1 MLSKQMYPRI
11 YLDNNATTKPDVEV
25 LARYSGALQSYF
37 GNPSSVHFEGQTAK
51 AALVEARVA
60 IGQKLKVDSHEIL
73 FTSSATE
80 ALNLILRGIVGF
92 RPHGH
97 IITSNLEHAAVFR
110 TLQSLSKQGQEITF
124 LSGNSFGAVTAEQVL
139 EAIRPTTK
147 LISLMAVNNET
158 GVCTDIEAIAAIAQK
173 LNIAFVV
180 DGVALLGK
188 DPCVIHEG
196 ISAMTFSGHK
206 FHAPK
211 GTGVAFIRKGV
222 KLQPYLTGGEQEFG
236 RRGGTENVAAAIAVS
251 LALDMAIQR
260 QAEVSKQ
267 MARQRMRFESKIL
280 SLYPEAKINGAG
292 PRICNTSNICFSG
305 IDGEALLLFL
315 DLHGLSA
322 SMGSAC
328 ASGTLEPSR
337 VLLNMG
343 LSQDDA
349 LSSLRFSLSRDTT
362 DDEIDQAV
370 EIIEKGIRAQSLK
383 R

>member
-1 MLSKQMYPRI
+1 MLSKQIQARI
-11 YLDNNATTKPDVEV
+11 YLDNNATTKPDVEI
-25 LARYSGALQSYF
+25 LTRYSGALQSYF

-60 IGQKLKVDSHEIL
+60 IGQRLKVDSHEIL

-92 RPHGH
+92 RPSGH
-97 IITSNLEHAAVFR
+97 VITSSLEHAAVYR
-110 TLQSLSKQGQEITF
+110 TLKSLSSHGLDVTF
-124 LSGNSFGAVTAEQVL
+124 LPGDSFGAVTVQQVL

-147 LISLMAVNNET
+147 LITLMAVNNET
-158 GVCTDIEAIAAIAQK
+158 GVCTDIEAIARVAQSHG
-173 LNIAFVV
+173 IVFVV

-188 DPCVIHEG
+188 APCIIHEG

-211 GTGVAFIRKGV
+211 GTGLAFIRKGL

-236 RRGGTENVAAAIAVS
+236 RRGGTENVAAAIALSV
-251 LALDMAIQR
+251 ALEVAIRLQPG
-260 QAEVSKQ
+260 ASKQ
-267 MARQRMRFESKIL
+267 MQEQRARFESKIL
-280 SLYPEAKINGAG
+280 ALYPKAKINGTG

-305 IDGEALLLFL
+305 IDGESLLLFL

-343 LSQDDA
+343 LSQDEA
-349 LSSLRFSLSRDTT
+349 LSSLRFSFSRYTT

-370 EIIEKGIRAQSLK
+370 EIIAKGIAAQTAK
-383 R
+383 